1 MAPGMATL
9 FISDLHLDATRPD
22 TTRQFLAFL
31 DTVARRAA
39 ALYILGDLFEAWIGD
54 DDPDPGQRVIV
65 DALRGCTRSGVPCFV
80 MHGNRDFLLGHRFEQ
95 DTGTQ
100 IIADGTRIELGNE
113 ACLLMHGDTLCTDD
127 HSYQRLRRIVRQPL
141 VQWTVRHLPLRQ
153 RQKLAGRLRAG
164 SRMHTQATAPEIMDV
179 NAEAVRETFRATGV
193 RNLIHGHTHRPAIHE
208 LDVDGA
214 RCRRI
219 VLGAWHERGS
229 VLTWDERG
237 PRLEA
242 WP

>member
-1 MAPGMATL
+1 MTTGMATL

-22 TTRQFLAFL
+22 TTRQFLGFL
-31 DTVARRAA
+31 DTVARHAA

-54 DDPDPGQRVIV
+54 DDPDPAQRVIV
-65 DALRGCTRSGVPCFV
+65 DALRACTQSGVPCRV
-80 MHGNRDFLLGHRFEQ
+80 MHGNRDFLLGRRFEQ

-127 HSYQRLRRIVRQPL
+127 HSYQRLRRIVRQPV
-141 VQWTVRHLPLRQ
+141 VQWIVRHLPLRQ
-153 RQKLAGRLRAG
+153 RQRLAGRLRAG

-208 LDVDGA
+208 LDVDGLP
-214 RCRRI
+214 CRRI

-229 VLTWDERG
+229 VLTWDEDG
-237 PRLEA
+237 PRLQP